1 LTNVERSA
9 QLWEKSVRSGA
20 VNLSCNRTEEDG
32 MLLQDRVTLITAGA
46 GAGIGHAVATRFLEE
61 GAQVVITDAH
71 ARRVQEIADELSKQF
86 GREVLGIP
94 VDVTRRNQI
103 EDAAAK
109 TIEKFGRVDILF
121 NNAGIN
127 KLEPIWEIRDETWDL
142 VMNVCLR
149 GTFWAMRAVLPQM
162 IKQGKGAI
170 VNMASA
176 AGWLASAGGE
186 AAYSAAKAG
195 VMGLTRAASGELAG
209 KGIRVNAIAPSVIYN
224 QFLERIYPKQ
234 MFESAKKRNPMG
246 RLGEPR
252 EVANLALFLASDLS
266 SYITGEVIS
275 ISGGSVVVP

>member
-1 LTNVERSA
+1 
-9 QLWEKSVRSGA
+9 
-20 VNLSCNRTEEDG
+20 
-32 MLLQDRVTLITAGA
+32 MLLENKVALITAGA
-46 GAGIGHAVATRFLEE
+46 GVGIGHAVAARFLEE
-61 GAQVVITDAH
+61 GATVVITDAH
-71 ARRVQEIADELSKQF
+71 AKRTEETAAELGEQF
-86 GREVLGIP
+86 KREVLGIP
-94 VDVTRRNQI
+94 VDVTQRDQI
-103 EDAAAK
+103 EGAVAK
-109 TIEKFGRVDILF
+109 IHEKYGRIDILF

-127 KLEPIWEIRDETWDL
+127 KLEPIWQLQDETWDL

-149 GTFWAMRAVLPQM
+149 GTFWAIRSVVPHMM
-162 IKQGKGAI
+162 EQGKGAI

-176 AGWLASAGGE
+176 AGWLASSGGE

-209 KGIRVNAIAPSVIYN
+209 KGIRVNAIAPTVIYN
-224 QFLERIYPKQ
+224 PFLERIYPKQ
-234 MFESAKKRNPMG
+234 MFEASKKRNPMG

>member
-1 LTNVERSA
+1 
-9 QLWEKSVRSGA
+9 
-20 VNLSCNRTEEDG
+20 
-32 MLLQDRVTLITAGA
+32 MLLQDKVAFISAGA

-61 GAQVVITDAH
+61 GANVVITDAH
-71 ARRVQEIADELSKQF
+71 PKRTGELAAELSKQF
-86 GREVLGIP
+86 KRDVLGIV
-94 VDVTRRNQI
+94 VDVTVRKQI
-103 EDAAAK
+103 DDAVAK
-109 TIEKFGRVDILF
+109 AIEKFGRIDVLF

-127 KLEPIWEIRDETWDL
+127 KLEPIWEIKDETWDL

-149 GTFWAMRAVLPQM
+149 GTFWSMRAVIPHM

-176 AGWLASAGGE
+176 AGWLAASDGE
-186 AAYSAAKAG
+186 APYSAAKAG

-224 QFLERIYPKQ
+224 EFLERIYPKG
-234 MFESAKKRNPMG
+234 MFEGAKRRNPMG

-252 EVANLALFLASDLS
+252 EVASLALFLASDMS

-275 ISGGSVVVP
+275 ISGGSVIVP

>member
-1 LTNVERSA
+1 
-9 QLWEKSVRSGA
+9 
-20 VNLSCNRTEEDG
+20 
-32 MLLQDRVTLITAGA
+32 MLLQDKVALITAGA

-61 GAQVVITDAH
+61 GAKLAITDAH
-71 ARRVQEIADELSKQF
+71 PKRTGELADELSKQF
-86 GREVLGIP
+86 KREVLGVV
-94 VDVTRRNQI
+94 VDVTDRKQI
-103 EDAAAK
+103 ENAVAK
-109 TIEKFGRVDILF
+109 TIDKFGRIDVLF

-127 KLEPIWEIRDETWDL
+127 KLEPIWELKDETWDL

-149 GTFWAMRAVLPQM
+149 GTFWTMRAVLPHM
-162 IKQGKGAI
+162 ISQGKGAI

-176 AGWLASAGGE
+176 AGWLASSGGE

-224 QFLERIYPKQ
+224 EFLERIYPKG
-234 MFESAKKRNPMG
+234 MFEAAKKRNPMG

-252 EVANLALFLASDLS
+252 DVANLALFLASDLS

>member
-1 LTNVERSA
+1 
-9 QLWEKSVRSGA
+9 
-20 VNLSCNRTEEDG
+20 
-32 MLLQDRVTLITAGA
+32 MLLQDKVALITAGA

-61 GAQVVITDAH
+61 GAKVAITDAH
-71 ARRVQEIADELSKQF
+71 PRRTGELASELSKQF
-86 GREVLGIP
+86 NREVLGVV
-94 VDVTRRNQI
+94 VDVTVRKQI
-103 EDAAAK
+103 EDAVAN
-109 TIEKFGRVDILF
+109 TIEKFGRIDVLF

-127 KLEPIWEIRDETWDL
+127 KLEPVWEIKDESWDL

-149 GTFWAMRAVLPQM
+149 GTFWTMRAVLPHM

-176 AGWLASAGGE
+176 AGWIASGGGE

-195 VMGLTRAASGELAG
+195 VMGLTRAASAELAG

-224 QFLERIYPKQ
+224 EFLERIYPKA
-234 MFESAKKRNPMG
+234 MFEGAKRRNPMG

-252 EVANLALFLASDLS
+252 EVANLALFLASDMS

-275 ISGGSVVVP
+275 ISGGSVIVP